1 VLVALLK
8 VPAPEAGEID
18 QVTPA
23 AVGSFVTVAVSTAV
37 VSAGT
42 GLESAV
48 TDTTIAGTVSVADAE
63 IDALATDVAVMVTFI
78 SLEGGLAGA
87 V

>member
-1 VLVALLK
+1 MLVALLK
-8 VPAPEAGEID
+8 VPAPDDGEID

-23 AVGSFVTVAVSTAV
+23 APGSLATVAVSTS
-37 VSAGT
+37 VSPAAT
-42 GLESAV
+42 RLELPV
-48 TDTTIAGTVSVADAE
+48 TDTTIAGTVTVADAE